1 MNRVLTFTMMTLL
14 IASAFPL
21 NATADANDDIPTNV
35 SNTNNHNALVAALS
49 HVNLVSTLQGTGP
62 FTVFA
67 PTDQAVADA
76 GINLGDFQTQED
88 NDTLTDILLYHVVA
102 GSVSSSA
109 LSDGMVVKMVNGD
122 NAKFSVNSSTSSV
135 KINGANVT
143 QADMISSNGI
153 IHVID
158 KILLPPS
165 NIPGIADSTGIH
177 YGLVEALMQTGLVS
191 VLEGTGPFTV
201 FAPTDQA
208 FGEAQI
214 DLAALDTPSGNAMLE
229 DILLYHVVPG
239 ELPSANISDCQIE
252 SSVGGQPLSFNLGNG
267 AMVNDANITMT
278 DVIAGNGIIHVID
291 KVLTPTDLPNDIPRT
306 AQCTGDHN
314 SLVSAV
320 VQAELLNTLQ
330 SPGPFTVFAPTDQA
344 FEDAGID
351 LTTYTTESDRQNLSE
366 ILLNHVIFGEVPSSN
381 VTECMTATTANSQT
395 LSFSVGNGVMV
406 NGANVTA
413 ADVNTSN
420 GIIHVIDKVL
430 MPTTTPRDIPRT
442 AQCTEVHDSLV
453 SAVIQADLLE
463 TLQGDGPFTVF
474 APTDEAFEEAGIVLA
489 DLDNPEGKQALTD
502 ILLYHVVSGS
512 VPSSAL
518 SDCMTVDALNEQPLS
533 FSVGSDVM
541 VNGATVTS
549 PNVATSNG
557 IIHVID
563 KVLFP
568 TDTPNDIPRTAEC
581 DGNHNSLVSSVIQA
595 ELLETLQGDGPFT
608 VFAPTDEAFAE
619 AGIVLADLDNP
630 EGKQTLT
637 DILLYH
643 VLDGH
648 IPAANVTDCM
658 SGNTI
663 NGNPLSFTVGD
674 GVMVNDAN
682 VTATDIAASNG
693 IIHVIDKVL
702 MPTATPKD
710 IPRTAQCTDVHNSL
724 VAAVVQAELLET
736 LQEEGPFTVFAPTD
750 EAFAEAGI
758 VLADLDNPEG
768 KETLRDILLYHV
780 VSGDVLSSSL
790 TDCMDVQTMNE
801 QSVSFTVGSSVMVN
815 DANVT
820 IPDVATSNGVIHIID
835 KVLMPT
841 STTKDIVRTA
851 QCSPDHSSL
860 VAALIQAELVE
871 TLQGEGPFTVF
882 APTDQAF
889 ADAEIDLDSLD
900 TPEGKEILTD
910 ILTYHVIAGEVLSS
924 DLEECGTASPLGDGD
939 LVFSVGETVMVNDA
953 NITGADLSTS
963 NGVIHVIDKVLMPG
977 VPTKDIVDTA
987 ICGEEYV
994 STLVEAL
1001 VLAELV
1007 ETLQQDGPFTVFA
1020 PSDEAF
1026 AEAGIDLS
1034 SYVTDSDI
1042 SNLSDIL
1049 LYHVYAG
1056 NFTAADIADGVTLQ
1070 MVNGDNVT
1078 ISAAPPG
1085 INNASILMADDFTT
1099 NGVIHIIDMV
1109 LIPPVE
1115 VVEVP
1120 VDDEDDTNE
1129 GEGTGDGTSSDEDEE
1144 EDSGW
1149 MNYLFIAIGILVL
1162 AGVGGLLFMRRG
1174 EAGGDIAKDFA
1185 QGGMTNSMSMSEGTI
1200 FTAQPSSGQTTATSF
1215 STQAQTSYQTQTV
1228 EATQPAYQAQAEPVY
1243 QPQPVAAQPVVAEP
1257 QVLQQWTDG
1266 AGHTWRQMDD
1276 GSMLWWNGTDW
1287 QPAA

>member
-1 MNRVLTFTMMTLL
+1 
-14 IASAFPL
+14 
-21 NATADANDDIPTNV
+21 
-35 SNTNNHNALVAALS
+35 
-49 HVNLVSTLQGTGP
+49 
-62 FTVFA
+62 
-67 PTDQAVADA
+67 
-76 GINLGDFQTQED
+76 
-88 NDTLTDILLYHVVA
+88 
-102 GSVSSSA
+102 
-109 LSDGMVVKMVNGD
+109 
-122 NAKFSVNSSTSSV
+122 
-135 KINGANVT
+135 
-143 QADMISSNGI
+143 
-153 IHVID
+153 
-158 KILLPPS
+158 
-165 NIPGIADSTGIH
+165 
-177 YGLVEALMQTGLVS
+177 
-191 VLEGTGPFTV
+191 
-201 FAPTDQA
+201 
-208 FGEAQI
+208 
-214 DLAALDTPSGNAMLE
+214 
-229 DILLYHVVPG
+229 
-239 ELPSANISDCQIE
+239 
-252 SSVGGQPLSFNLGNG
+252 
-267 AMVNDANITMT
+267 
-278 DVIAGNGIIHVID
+278 
-291 KVLTPTDLPNDIPRT
+291 
-306 AQCTGDHN
+306 
-314 SLVSAV
+314 
-320 VQAELLNTLQ
+320 
-330 SPGPFTVFAPTDQA
+330 
-344 FEDAGID
+344 
-351 LTTYTTESDRQNLSE
+351 
-366 ILLNHVIFGEVPSSN
+366 
-381 VTECMTATTANSQT
+381 
-395 LSFSVGNGVMV
+395 
-406 NGANVTA
+406 
-413 ADVNTSN
+413 
-420 GIIHVIDKVL
+420 
-430 MPTTTPRDIPRT
+430 
-442 AQCTEVHDSLV
+442 
-453 SAVIQADLLE
+453 
-463 TLQGDGPFTVF
+463 
-474 APTDEAFEEAGIVLA
+474 
-489 DLDNPEGKQALTD
+489 
-502 ILLYHVVSGS
+502 
-512 VPSSAL
+512 
-518 SDCMTVDALNEQPLS
+518 
-533 FSVGSDVM
+533 
-541 VNGATVTS
+541 
-549 PNVATSNG
+549 
-557 IIHVID
+557 
-563 KVLFP
+563 
-568 TDTPNDIPRTAEC
+568 
-581 DGNHNSLVSSVIQA
+581 
-595 ELLETLQGDGPFT
+595 
-608 VFAPTDEAFAE
+608 
-619 AGIVLADLDNP
+619 
-630 EGKQTLT
+630 
-637 DILLYH
+637 
-643 VLDGH
+643 
-648 IPAANVTDCM
+648 
-658 SGNTI
+658 
-663 NGNPLSFTVGD
+663 
-674 GVMVNDAN
+674 
-682 VTATDIAASNG
+682 
-693 IIHVIDKVL
+693 
-702 MPTATPKD
+702 
-710 IPRTAQCTDVHNSL
+710 
-724 VAAVVQAELLET
+724 
-736 LQEEGPFTVFAPTD
+736 
-750 EAFAEAGI
+750 
-758 VLADLDNPEG
+758 
-768 KETLRDILLYHV
+768 
-780 VSGDVLSSSL
+780 
-790 TDCMDVQTMNE
+790 MNE

-1001 VLAELV
+1001 ILAELV